1 MQAKIEEKF
10 SWVDGTQKIR
20 DMILDDLVDSDLAF
34 GLSGNTMTLGELC
47 KEMGEV
53 ELSYINGFK
62 TFKQDFSERVN
73 DASLTTS
80 ITAIK
85 TWWASLDVDL
95 QSTLDTL
102 NETDLDK
109 TIDRGFPIDIVT
121 QVDIYLQ
128 ALLIFL
134 GKATVYLRA
143 MNKPLSE
150 KMIAWIG

>member
-95 QSTLDTL
+95 LSTLDTL

-128 ALLIFL
+128 AILIFL

>member
-1 MQAKIEEKF
+1 MQARIEEKF

-20 DMILDDLVDSDLAF
+20 DMILDDLVDGDLAF
-34 GLSGNTMTLGELC
+34 GLGGNTMTLGELC

-128 ALLIFL
+128 AILIFL